1 MNECACNSMSQ
12 HNGKDSLLS
21 VLRSD
26 FLSGGREG
34 RSMVLVIQGV
44 DLSWMAGESRLRVTI
59 FSLCCAVDDNSGQI
73 YLSWR

>member
-1 MNECACNSMSQ
+1 
-12 HNGKDSLLS
+12 
-21 VLRSD
+21 
-26 FLSGGREG
+26 
-34 RSMVLVIQGV
+34 MVLVIQGV